1 MKSASGGL
9 SLLALAIAV
18 APPSAAAQAA
28 RVHTSS
34 IRSGSDTYE
43 RRSLG
48 GRNGVAVDYFI
59 SRPAGRQP
67 LILYIQG
74 SGCAPAF
81 FETQPGQYASTIFS
95 LTTVA
100 HRPGHAV
107 MVADKPFAPSRP
119 PRGGGLA
126 TDCPDAFNRSFSLE
140 TWVAALD
147 AALRDAMRRPWVR
160 PGRIL
165 VIGISEGA
173 TAAAALAARNPAVTD
188 VALVGGSGPSQLYD
202 FVAAAYAGSGTDA
215 GRLKAIEGL
224 QAQLAEIRADPDDW
238 RKFAW
243 GHSYK
248 RWSSFFRASSV
259 DNLRRSKARIYLVSG
274 MADASVPILSTEV
287 IWSELAPL
295 GRDIRFRRI
304 PGADHALVPAGSDF
318 GHSFP
323 QIEAEFAAI
332 VDWFDAGPDAASAR
346 PRQGLRGR

>member
-1 MKSASGGL
+1 MARRPTVQVATIQSGAD
-9 SLLALAIAV
+9 S
-18 APPSAAAQAA
+18 
-28 RVHTSS
+28 
-34 IRSGSDTYE
+34 YE
-43 RRSLG
+43 RRTFAAPG
-48 GRNGVAVDYFI
+48 AAPVDYFI

-81 FETQPGQYASTIFS
+81 FEMQPGHYASTIFS

-107 MVADKPFAPSRP
+107 MVVNKPFAPPRP
-119 PRGGGLA
+119 PRGAGLA
-126 TDCPDAFNRSFSLE
+126 TDCPEGFNRAFSLD
-140 TWVAALD
+140 TWVTELD
-147 AALRDAMRRPWVR
+147 AALKDALRRPWVR
-160 PGRIL
+160 PGRVL

-173 TAAAALAARNPAVTD
+173 TAAAALAARNRAITD
-188 VALVGGSGPSQLYD
+188 VALVGGSGPSQVYD
-202 FVAAAYAGSGTDA
+202 FVANAYAGGSTDA
-215 GRLKAIEGL
+215 DRLKEIESLGT
-224 QAQLAEIRADPDDW
+224 QLDAIRADPANW

-248 RWSSFFRASSV
+248 RWSSFFAASSV
-259 DNLRRSKARIYLVSG
+259 DNLRRSNARIYLVSG
-274 MADASVPILSTEV
+274 MADRNVPILSTEV

-304 PGADHALVPAGSDF
+304 PGADHSLVPAGSDF

-332 VDWFDAGPDAASAR
+332 VEWFDSASGTSAAPR
-346 PRQGLRGR
+346 PRQRSDGR